1 MNQNNHQTIPVIRML
16 SPTDVAAFRAIR
28 LESLQRDPGA
38 FASHLEDWL
47 KISEADWQRHLIDNA
62 IFAAF
67 EGETPVAIMGLMRQR
82 ARKMAHRATL
92 IMVYVRKIWRSTGLA
107 EALLD
112 MVDRHAATLGIRQ
125 LELAARADNAG
136 AVGFY
141 EKAGFTAIGRVPGG
155 FLQDGQEFD
164 EILMARRTGRLE
176 TDNGASR

>member
-1 MNQNNHQTIPVIRML
+1 ML
-16 SPTDVAAFRAIR
+16 THLK
-28 LESLQRDPGA
+28 LEN
-38 FASHLEDWL
+38 F
-47 KISEADWQRHLIDNA
+47 
-62 IFAAF
+62 
-67 EGETPVAIMGLMRQR
+67 
-82 ARKMAHRATL
+82 
-92 IMVYVRKIWRSTGLA
+92 KIWRSTGLA

>member
-1 MNQNNHQTIPVIRML
+1 MNQNNHQTMPVIRML
-16 SPTDVAAFRAIR
+16 SPVDVPAFRAIR

-38 FASHLEDWL
+38 FASTTQDWL
-47 KISEADWQRHLIDNA
+47 KISDADWQRHLVDNA

-82 ARKMAHRATL
+82 ASKMAHRATV
-92 IMVYVRKIWRSTGLA
+92 IMVYVRAIWRGTGLA

-112 MVDRHAATLGIRQ
+112 MLDRHAAILGIRQ
-125 LELAARADNAG
+125 LELAVRADNAG

-141 EKAGFTAIGRVPGG
+141 EKAGFAAIGRVPGG

-164 EILMARRTGRLE
+164 EILMARRTRRQHP
-176 TDNGASR
+176 NAGANR